1 MNPIIPLLNT
11 QALTVEVANITV
23 CQQLELTICPG
34 ESWGIL
40 GINGVGKTT
49 LLHTLAGL
57 RTAKDGEI
65 LLQGTALTQLSRQ
78 NIARTMGL
86 LLQDS
91 YDPFP
96 ATVLETALIGRHPH
110 LKAWQMETTEDIAQA
125 EKALKDME
133 LTGMEQR
140 DVATLSGGER
150 RRLAI
155 ATLLTQA
162 PELLLLDEP
171 GNHLDLRHQIS
182 VHEHLHALTE
192 LGKAVIM
199 VQHDLN
205 LTARYCDHVL
215 LLSGD
220 GKWSSGKTEEML
232 QPERLS
238 QLYGYEVVM
247 LEGPKGAVFLP
258 A

>member
-1 MNPIIPLLNT
+1 MNPTSPLLNT
-11 QALTVEVANITV
+11 RELTVEIAGKSV
-23 CQQLELTICPG
+23 CQQLELSIRPG
-34 ESWGIL
+34 ENWGIL

-57 RTAKDGEI
+57 RSAKEGEI
-65 LLQGTALTQLSRQ
+65 LLQGSALSQLSRQ
-78 NIARTMGL
+78 DIARTMGL

-96 ATVLETALIGRHPH
+96 ATVLETTLIGRHPH
-110 LKAWQMETTEDIAQA
+110 LKPWQMETAGDKAQA
-125 EKALKDME
+125 EKALICME
-133 LTGMEQR
+133 LDGMEQR
-140 DVATLSGGER
+140 DVTTLSGGER

-182 VHEHLHALTE
+182 VHEHLHALTTQ
-192 LGKAVIM
+192 GKAVVM

-220 GKWSSGKTEEML
+220 GKWCSGSSEEML

-238 QLYGYEVVM
+238 DLYGYEVVM
-247 LEGPKGAVFLP
+247 IEGLNGSAFLP

>member
-1 MNPIIPLLNT
+1 MNQTAPLLST
-11 QALTVEVANITV
+11 QALTVDIADKTI
-23 CQQLELTICPG
+23 CQHLELTIQPG

-40 GINGVGKTT
+40 GLNGAGKTT

-57 RTAKDGEI
+57 RAAKDGEI
-65 LLQGTALTQLSRQ
+65 LLKGSKLSQLSRQ
-78 NIARTMGL
+78 NIAQTMGL

-110 LKAWQMETTEDIAQA
+110 LGAWQMESTEDVSLAKQA
-125 EKALKDME
+125 LALME
-133 LTGMEQR
+133 LDDMEQR
-140 DVATLSGGER
+140 DVTTLSGGER

-182 VHEHLHALTE
+182 VHEHLQKLTAQ
-192 LGKAVIM
+192 GKAVIM

-220 GKWSSGKTEEML
+220 GKWSSGSVKEML
-232 QPERLS
+232 EPERLS
-238 QLYGYEVVM
+238 HLYGYEVIM
-247 LEGPKGAVFLP
+247 LEGANGTAFLP

>member
-1 MNPIIPLLNT
+1 MNQTTPLLNT
-11 QALTVEVANITV
+11 RALTVEIANKVV
-23 CQQLELTICPG
+23 CQQLNLTIRPG

-57 RTAKDGEI
+57 RIPKEGDI
-65 LLQGTALTQLSRQ
+65 FLQGSALPQLSRQ
-78 NIARTMGL
+78 SIAQTMGL

-110 LKAWQMETTEDIAQA
+110 LKPWQMETAEDMAQA
-125 EKALKDME
+125 EKALACME
-133 LTGMEQR
+133 LKGMEQR
-140 DVATLSGGER
+140 DVTTLSGGER

-162 PELLLLDEP
+162 PDLLLLDEP

-182 VHEHLHALTE
+182 VHEHLHALTAQ
-192 LGKAVIM
+192 GKAVLM

-215 LLSGD
+215 LLLGD
-220 GKWSSGKTEEML
+220 GKWHSGSVEEIL
-232 QPERLS
+232 QAERLS
-238 QLYGYEVVM
+238 DLYGYEVVKV
-247 LEGPKGAVFLP
+247 EGPKGNAFLP